1 MIQNI
6 SPQKPLQSQT
16 IVGMIDVSCLY
27 PETDV
32 NLVRQTCREAVQF
45 GYAAVFIMPAWTPLV
60 AILLKGSKVKI
71 GVPIGFPL
79 GSHSTPVKVFE
90 TREAVANGAD
100 EIDMMIN
107 IGALKSKHY
116 ELVQQDIQS
125 VVEAAEGGLVKAILE
140 TCLLTDE
147 EKIIAAQIAETA
159 GVDFVKTSTGFGKGG
174 ATVSDVRLLRLSV
187 SERVLVKAA
196 GGINSLDQV
205 QALLQAGAVRFG
217 IGSAKASRIATE
229 VLKTG

>member
-1 MIQNI
+1 MLRLTPENRMIQNI

-79 GSHSTPVKVFE
+79 GSHSTPVKVFNHAKRLQTAP
-90 TREAVANGAD
+90 TRS
-100 EIDMMIN
+100 I
-107 IGALKSKHY
+107 
-116 ELVQQDIQS
+116 
-125 VVEAAEGGLVKAILE
+125 
-140 TCLLTDE
+140 
-147 EKIIAAQIAETA
+147 
-159 GVDFVKTSTGFGKGG
+159 
-174 ATVSDVRLLRLSV
+174 
-187 SERVLVKAA
+187 
-196 GGINSLDQV
+196 
-205 QALLQAGAVRFG
+205 
-217 IGSAKASRIATE
+217 
-229 VLKTG
+229 